1 MGVVCV
7 MRGKPDSVLENIISR
22 VYHGDM
28 IDEAIHNPSG
38 SQMNPGV
45 PHVSLLLRKVI
56 LLLST
61 RKSYFIFSRY

>member
-7 MRGKPDSVLENIISR
+7 MRGKPDLVLKNIISR

-28 IDEAIHNPSG
+28 IDEGIHYPSG
-38 SQMNPGV
+38 SQLNPGV
-45 PHVSLLLRKVI
+45 PPVSLLLRKVI

-61 RKSYFIFSRY
+61 WKSYFIFSRY